1 MRSGYTL
8 RAYASSDKREVLLL
22 AGESFADFGQ
32 FDATIEH
39 WLEKPSV
46 ATLVAT
52 SDDLIVGFITYGYRQ
67 VEAEV
72 FGDIIA
78 LAVLSEHRGR
88 GIGGELLASA
98 MSFLREG
105 AAAVNARGVQLHV
118 AEGNINAR
126 RLFAEHGYLEV
137 RSDGRYPNGDRAL
150 LCVNTYLS
158 DGEPS
163 TLT

>member
-1 MRSGYTL
+1 M
-8 RAYASSDKREVLLL
+8 
-22 AGESFADFGQ
+22 
-32 FDATIEH
+32 TIEH
-39 WLEKPSV
+39 CFEKPSV

-52 SDDLIVGFITYGYRQ
+52 SDDLLVGFTHIPSSRGGGIWRH
-67 VEAEV
+67 
-72 FGDIIA
+72 
-78 LAVLSEHRGR
+78 HRSRCARTPGR

-98 MSFLREG
+98 MCFLRR

-137 RSDGRYPNGDRAL
+137 GSDGRSPWRSRL
-150 LCVNTYLS
+150 TVREQYLP